1 MNKVVAGH
9 CLYIFSQECYYIEGR
24 KSVAFPYIVW
34 QSHLKGIV
42 SKFSACVTSTVLI
55 YAGCRMDK
63 YMKGWFIEMNDMWP
77 GQAMALQ
84 VDEILHHEK
93 SQYQDILVF
102 NTYVCVCV

>member
-1 MNKVVAGH
+1 
-9 CLYIFSQECYYIEGR
+9 
-24 KSVAFPYIVW
+24 
-34 QSHLKGIV
+34 
-42 SKFSACVTSTVLI
+42 
-55 YAGCRMDK
+55 MDK

-102 NTYVCVCV
+102 NTYVCVYACVCVCVRVCVCMCVCVLDSTLKIGIISNHLPFPSHPLKPITCKSQ